1 MTFGVEQSPP
11 EPERPDAAPGR
22 RGRRVPRLPATPPI
36 VLGLLVLVQWVAVL
50 GFVLVVQ
57 HNGWLFYQGGDQTFF
72 YTVSWAISGGLI
84 PASQI
89 GYGWS
94 YLLSPI
100 ALAFG
105 PNLLDAL
112 PVLVL
117 VQTLVLLPLALY
129 CVYAIAGNIGG
140 RRLGYVAAVAWV
152 AVPFAVIPL
161 WDSSYHPKYVEQ
173 FLPQA
178 FGMTG
183 LGDFPSMVC
192 LLVAALF
199 CVRALDTRDLLDAA
213 LAGCAA
219 GFAIGIK
226 PANALFLAGPVLAF
240 AAARRLREGLG
251 FGAGLLPLLLTLAL
265 WKYRGLGHLPIV
277 TPNPEAVAVDGRLA
291 ASIGSLPA
299 GVELDR
305 YVDIDWSRLGENYVD
320 LRGVF
325 WGLPL
330 LQSLPLLGF
339 FAATRRSWPKAFL
352 LGGWLGAFLI
362 VKGSSDQATVD
373 AGTLLRLF
381 MPGFPPLLI
390 LSALVPM
397 LVVGS
402 RISKW
407 TPIRPAPVRRRYAAI
422 AVAAFCLVPLLLFI
436 VLPPLRA
443 HTVVK
448 YYAEGV
454 MVPVDGDFTVDVR
467 RGDEGVL
474 VSWRAPSSPGV
485 RAFYRVFRSRPI
497 VPAPD
502 PALPPG
508 RDGIRCHEQPASGY
522 TEAVDCALEM
532 SLVGV
537 TRASRFVD
545 RPPAGRW
552 VYRVGLAAN
561 WLDDTDAGNVVLLS
575 KPGRL
580 PAQS

>member
-1 MTFGVEQSPP
+1 MTFGLELSPP
-11 EPERPDAAPGR
+11 EPERPDTTHGWRAR
-22 RGRRVPRLPATPPI
+22 LVPRLLARPPI
-36 VLGLLVLVQWVAVL
+36 VLGSLVLVQWAAVV
-50 GFVLVVQ
+50 GFVLAVR
-57 HNGWLFYQGGDQTFF
+57 HNGLLFYQGGDQTFF
-72 YTVSWAISGGLI
+72 YTVSWVISGGHI

-94 YLLSPI
+94 YLILPI
-100 ALAFG
+100 ARAFG
-105 PNLLDAL
+105 PNLLTAL

-117 VQTLVLLPLALY
+117 VQTIVLLPLALY

-140 RRLGYVAAVAWV
+140 RRLGYLAAVAWV

-161 WDSSYHPKYVEQ
+161 WDRSYHPKYVEQ
-173 FLPQA
+173 FLPQS
-178 FGMTG
+178 FGTTG

-199 CVRALDTRDLLDAA
+199 CVRALDTKDLLDAV
-213 LAGCAA
+213 LAGSAA
-219 GFAIGIK
+219 GFAIAIK

-240 AAARRLREGLG
+240 AAARRLREGVG
-251 FGAGLLPLLLTLAL
+251 FGVGLLPFLLTLAL

-277 TPNPEAVAVDGRLA
+277 TPDPEAGVFDRRLA
-291 ASIGSLPA
+291 AALGSLPA

-305 YVDIDWSRLGENYVD
+305 YVDIDWSRLGENYSD

-330 LQSLPLLGF
+330 LQSLPLVGF
-339 FAATRRSWPKAFL
+339 VAATRRSWPKALL

-362 VKGSSDQATVD
+362 VKGSSDQATID
-373 AGTLLRLF
+373 AGTLLRLV

-390 LSALVPM
+390 LSALIPL

-407 TPIRPAPVRRRYAAI
+407 APIRSAPVRRGYAAA
-422 AVAAFCLVPLLLFI
+422 AVAAFCLVPLLLFV

-443 HTVVK
+443 HTAVK
-448 YYAEGV
+448 YFPEDV
-454 MVPVDGDFTVDVR
+454 MVPVDAAFVLDAR
-467 RGDEGVL
+467 ESDEGVL
-474 VSWRAPSSPGV
+474 VSWQAPSSPGV

-502 PALPPG
+502 PTLPPG
-508 RDGIRCHEQPASGY
+508 RDGVRCHEQPASGY
-522 TEAVDCALEM
+522 AEAVDCALEM

-537 TRASRFVD
+537 TRASPFVD
-545 RPPAGRW
+545 RPPAGPW

-561 WLDDTDAGNVVLLS
+561 WLDDADAGDIVLLS